1 MPQEIKINQKQAKE
15 IFDILESLYGNE
27 EKDALLF
34 CYDEPLDDLI
44 LTVLSQNTNDKLR
57 DIAFANMREK
67 YKTWENVMNSSLD
80 ELKETIRIAGMTN
93 RKPANIQAILK
104 IIQKHFGELSIK
116 SMRDWEHEKV
126 REYLTALPGVG
137 VKTAA
142 VVECFDLHMP
152 AFPVDTHISRISKH
166 FGWAEE
172 KESPDKIQARIEK
185 QLGKKF
191 SDRFLG
197 AHLNFLCHGRG
208 ICSARSPQCRNCAL
222 NKICKTGKKEYKT
235 HKN

>member
-1 MPQEIKINQKQAKE
+1 MHTELKINQKQAKE

-27 EKDALLF
+27 AKDASQF
-34 CYDEPLDDLI
+34 AYDEPLDDLI

-57 DIAFANMREK
+57 DIAFANMKQK
-67 YKTWENVMNSSLD
+67 YKTWANVMNSSLD

-104 IIQKHFGELSIK
+104 IIQADFGELSIK
-116 SMRDWEHEKV
+116 SMRNWKHEDV
-126 REYLTALPGVG
+126 RNYFTALPGVG

-142 VVECFDLHMP
+142 VVECFDLNMP

-166 FGWAEE
+166 FCWAEE
-172 KESPDKIQARIEK
+172 KESPDKIQARIES

-191 SDRFLG
+191 SGRFLG

-208 ICSARSPQCRNCAL
+208 ICSARKPKCEDCAL
-222 NKICKTGKKEYKT
+222 NKICKTGRNIKE
-235 HKN
+235 

>member
-1 MPQEIKINQKQAKE
+1 MHSDLRINQKRAKE
-15 IFDILESLYGNE
+15 IFDKLEELYGNE
-27 EKDALLF
+27 AKDASSF

-57 DIAFANMREK
+57 DIAFANMKQK
-67 YKTWENVMNSSLD
+67 YKTWADVMDAPLD

-104 IIQKHFGELSIK
+104 IIHADFGELSIK
-116 SMRDWEHEKV
+116 SMRNWKHEDA
-126 REYLTALPGVG
+126 RNYFTALPGVG

-142 VVECFDLHMP
+142 VVECFDLNMP

-172 KESPDKIQARIEK
+172 KEPPDKIQARIES
-185 QLGKKF
+185 QLGKNF
-191 SDRFLG
+191 SSRFLG

-208 ICSARSPQCRNCAL
+208 ICSARNPKCKNCAL
-222 NKICKTGKKEYKT
+222 NKICKTGKT
-235 HKN
+235 RKNER